1 MDMTNVTRAGAQM
14 VFAFITP
21 SGRPVPVDVELEYLA
36 DDPHAVSMTFRM
48 TDQVTTWMM
57 SRDLLADGLITT
69 SGTGDV
75 RMRPHNSTTAI
86 LELSSDSGH
95 AVFHVRSS
103 ELQEFLNSTYDV
115 VAPGHESDHFDF
127 DAELRQLLQR

>member
-1 MDMTNVTRAGAQM
+1 MTNVTRAGAQL

-21 SGRPVPVDVELEYLA
+21 SGRPVPVDVELAYRA
-36 DDPHAVSMTFRM
+36 DDPHAVAVTFRM
-48 TDQVTTWMM
+48 GERQTTWLM
-57 SRDLLADGLITT
+57 SRDVLADGLITT

-75 RMRPHNSTTAI
+75 RLRPHNSTTAV
-86 LELSSDSGH
+86 LELSSDNGH

-115 VAPGHESDHFDF
+115 VAPGRESDHFDF
-127 DAELRQLLQR
+127 DAELRQLLG